1 MLRLSTFKGK
11 APGQPKGPLCE
22 MLIYM
27 MNTFIDPYLNNCEQT
42 KLCVAFFTN
51 ELFNVFSKYITEL
64 RTIFNTNSPTGR
76 MEFTNFLDLI
86 KNSNIVRINIYIL
99 LYFYYFIASS
109 FDLKNILDWEN
120 FRNDMRDIFASTFE
134 HDDPHLNNG
143 DPIEKTMSLPEF
155 LEGLLKAGVKKH
167 GKNMKNLY

>member
-1 MLRLSTFKGK
+1 
-11 APGQPKGPLCE
+11 

-86 KNSNIVRINIYIL
+86 KNSNIVRIYYCYIYIC
-99 LYFYYFIASS
+99 I
-109 FDLKNILDWEN
+109 
-120 FRNDMRDIFASTFE
+120 
-134 HDDPHLNNG
+134 
-143 DPIEKTMSLPEF
+143 
-155 LEGLLKAGVKKH
+155 
-167 GKNMKNLY
+167 

>member
-1 MLRLSTFKGK
+1 MNTSFYLQLVNNPSTSTVLERGDFIQALLRLSTFKGK

-27 MNTFIDPYLNNCEQT
+27 MSTFIDPYLNNCEQT

-86 KNSNIVRINIYIL
+86 KNSNIVRIYYYYIYIC
-99 LYFYYFIASS
+99 I
-109 FDLKNILDWEN
+109 
-120 FRNDMRDIFASTFE
+120 
-134 HDDPHLNNG
+134 
-143 DPIEKTMSLPEF
+143 
-155 LEGLLKAGVKKH
+155 
-167 GKNMKNLY
+167 